1 MAERVSRKRQKSL
14 KLQAERMRAAKAQ
27 RVTSVEETVEMPA
40 ENESLPG
47 PSGLNESLLLPAPD
61 DEDHSLSES
70 DNESGDVDDSAD
82 FTRED
87 ADVVYRDWLVKV
99 DREDKMMMAM
109 MMHDNYTSRFG
120 LTNTSAAAE
129 VSLLL
134 GLNEKTIRLWRKDFL
149 ANRGA
154 FSEYQRG
161 SYARYVVVK
170 DEEYRDKA
178 LEWCRANSFVKGRP
192 NMTAS
197 RFRVWVN
204 ETLLPIVVQYHPQ
217 VRQQISVSTAARWLH
232 TLGFHPSQSHK
243 GVYIDGHERVDVV
256 QYRKLYLRKLEIL
269 EATHAPPPPCSD
281 EPVRVRREED
291 DEKKKLILIYHD
303 ESTFHSNDGQGW
315 LWAEEGKQPIRPK
328 GQGRGIMVSDFIEEY
343 GGFLALTDQEYEE
356 ARLHYSDLWKS
367 SRFLLKYGSGSE
379 GYWNSEKFL
388 IQVKQALNIAEI
400 KYPVSSHSIVFL
412 FDQSSGHTAY
422 AEDALNVNRMNVNP
436 GGSQPKMH
444 ETTWNGKVQ
453 RMVDSKGTPK
463 GMRQVLME
471 RGIDVR
477 GMKADDMRKTLKE
490 MHDFKYEKTKV
501 ETLVAGR
508 GHRCIFIP
516 KYHCELNPIERVWGH
531 AKQYTR
537 SHCDYTFAGLERTI
551 DPALDNTSVELIRKY
566 YRKVR
571 EYAKGYREGFAAGPA
586 LEKAMKQYKSHRR
599 VSEQES

>member
-1 MAERVSRKRQKSL
+1 MAERVSRKRRKSL

-27 RVTSVEETVEMPA
+27 RVTLVEETVDLA
-40 ENESLPG
+40 AQNESLPG

-70 DNESGDVDDSAD
+70 DNESGDDGDSAD

-87 ADVVYRDWLVKV
+87 SDAVYRDWLLKI

-134 GLNEKTIRLWRKDFL
+134 GLNEKTIRLWRKDFIT
-149 ANRGA
+149 NRGA

-204 ETLLPIVVQYHPQ
+204 EDLLPIVIQYHPQ

-243 GVYIDGHERVDVV
+243 GVYFDGHERVDVV

-281 EPVRVRREED
+281 EPVRMRQEED
-291 DEKKKLILIYHD
+291 EEKKKLILIYHD
-303 ESTFHSNDGQGW
+303 ESTFHSNDGQG
-315 LWAEEGKQPIRPK
+315 
-328 GQGRGIMVSDFIEEY
+328 
-343 GGFLALTDQEYEE
+343 
-356 ARLHYSDLWKS
+356 
-367 SRFLLKYGSGSE
+367 
-379 GYWNSEKFL
+379 
-388 IQVKQALNIAEI
+388 
-400 KYPVSSHSIVFL
+400 
-412 FDQSSGHTAY
+412 
-422 AEDALNVNRMNVNP
+422 
-436 GGSQPKMH
+436 
-444 ETTWNGKVQ
+444 
-453 RMVDSKGTPK
+453 
-463 GMRQVLME
+463 
-471 RGIDVR
+471 
-477 GMKADDMRKTLKE
+477 
-490 MHDFKYEKTKV
+490 
-501 ETLVAGR
+501 
-508 GHRCIFIP
+508 
-516 KYHCELNPIERVWGH
+516 
-531 AKQYTR
+531 
-537 SHCDYTFAGLERTI
+537 
-551 DPALDNTSVELIRKY
+551 
-566 YRKVR
+566 
-571 EYAKGYREGFAAGPA
+571 
-586 LEKAMKQYKSHRR
+586 
-599 VSEQES
+599 